1 MYFSGCQ
8 GLLPTVGRAN
18 GCRHFERRNTLAT
31 RQQLRPS
38 LAGHAVP
45 LPGPDHWHRTP
56 PQTTTVPPF
65 QPAHYTATLESV
77 TITNTRSRDEDS
89 DKLSASVAVG
99 SGKPVTLTKDL
110 GDVDNGTHAV
120 HLRLP
125 TVLVSDPHTGFAF
138 NYLVLNSGHKSWE
151 ETNAV
156 LKKVGDGL
164 ASAGAKAAT
173 SAVGAAIGATAG
185 GVVLPVIGSLL
196 GAAAGWLV
204 GEVTGLLTAD
214 CDGPVAAEQ
223 VGVTGQQLWANTQ
236 SGVWRHT
243 TYHPGTDSAC
253 GCGSNSIYLTTW
265 SIARS

>member
-1 MYFSGCQ
+1 M
-8 GLLPTVGRAN
+8 AI
-18 GCRHFERRNTLAT
+18 
-31 RQQLRPS
+31 RQQTKPVIG
-38 LAGHAVP
+38 GHTIP
-45 LPGPDHWHRTP
+45 HPGPTGWHHSA

-77 TITNTRSRDEDS
+77 TITNTRSRDADS
-89 DKLSASVAVG
+89 DKISASVAVG
-99 SGKPVTLTKDL
+99 SDPAVTLIKDM
-110 GDVDNGTHAV
+110 GDVDNGTYAL

-125 TVLVSDPHTGFAF
+125 TVLVDDPKTGFAF

-164 ASAGAKAAT
+164 ASAGAKAAA
-173 SAVGAAIGATAG
+173 SAVGAAVGATAG
-185 GVVLPVIGSLL
+185 GVVLPVIGSII

-204 GEVTGLLTAD
+204 GELTGLITAD

-223 VGVTGQQLWANTQ
+223 VAATGQQLWANTQ

-243 TYHPGTDSAC
+243 TFHPGTDSAC
-253 GCGSNSIYLTTW
+253 GCGSNSAYLTTW
-265 SIARS
+265 AIARS